1 MVEDVRFSKWAW
13 CLGLA
18 VVWLG
23 FHRILWSP
31 KQTLAFGEG
40 DWEPGMRSLTAYF
53 LSSLLLLL

>member
-1 MVEDVRFSKWAW
+1 MGLV
-13 CLGLA
+13 LGA
-18 VVWLG
+18 CVVWLG